1 MYSGQFSGKLKMKQY
16 THKTRDGKYLA
27 RILSTDLDNETCI
40 VVALKDA
47 DETGGELI
55 AAYHP
60 TLKIFDCGESGMD
73 LVEISFWESVRVDTK
88 IFVRHSDNEGWTP
101 RYFSHYADG
110 MIYAFVSGATS
121 WSAPK
126 NGDGSF
132 YVYGW
137 DCAKL
142 AE

>member
-1 MYSGQFSGKLKMKQY
+1 MKQY
-16 THKTRDGKYLA
+16 THKTRNGKFLA

-47 DETGGELI
+47 DETGCELI

-60 TLKIFDCGESGMD
+60 TLKIFECGESGMD

-88 IFVRHSDNEGWTP
+88 IFVRHNHSDNWIP
-101 RYFSHYADG
+101 RYFSHYKNG
-110 MIYAFVSGATS
+110 KVYAFYSGATS
-121 WSAPK
+121 WSIYKPE
-126 NGDGSF
+126 GGVPITSS
-132 YVYGW
+132 W
-137 DCAKL
+137 EEAKL